1 MKVWA
6 VVACVSLLAVL
17 SIGCDAT
24 SRYRVLSLFF
34 DGVPRPQPPGAAE
47 RNPAAAAAGAVPSRQ
62 VGFRGHGPYAAKLC
76 NACHEPGAMNALVA
90 PREQLCFRCH
100 EIRMNKKYIHGPL
113 ASGGC
118 TACHDPHS
126 SQYRYLLVSES
137 DSFCFYCH
145 DRQTV
150 ARVGAHRGVQEQC
163 TTCHDAHMSDKKYLL
178 K

>member
-1 MKVWA
+1 MKEWA

-17 SIGCDAT
+17 PIGCDAT
-24 SRYRVLSLFF
+24 ARYKVLSFFF
-34 DGVPRPQPPGAAE
+34 DGVPRPVAPAVEVGKQAAVT
-47 RNPAAAAAGAVPSRQ
+47 GAVPSRQ
-62 VGFRGHGPYAAKLC
+62 IGFRGHGPYAAKLC

-90 PREQLCFRCH
+90 PVNQLCFRCH
-100 EIRMNKKYIHGPL
+100 DIKMNKKYIHGPL

-145 DRQTV
+145 DRQAV
-150 ARVGAHRGVQEQC
+150 ARIGAHHGVEEQC
-163 TTCHDAHMSDKKYLL
+163 TSCHDAHMSDKKYLL

>member
-1 MKVWA
+1 
-6 VVACVSLLAVL
+6 
-17 SIGCDAT
+17 
-24 SRYRVLSLFF
+24 
-34 DGVPRPQPPGAAE
+34 
-47 RNPAAAAAGAVPSRQ
+47 
-62 VGFRGHGPYAAKLC
+62 
-76 NACHEPGAMNALVA
+76 MNALVA

>member
-1 MKVWA
+1 MKVWT
-6 VVACVSLLAVL
+6 VVAWIAVGALL
-17 SIGCDAT
+17 SIGCTAT
-24 SRYRVLSLFF
+24 SRYKVLSFFF
-34 DGVPRPQPPGAAE
+34 DGVPPPAAE
-47 RNPAAAAAGAVPSRQ
+47 APEGTPAAANVIQARQ
-62 VGFRGHGPYAAKLC
+62 VRYREHGPYAARLC
-76 NACHEPGAMNALVA
+76 NACHDPAAFNALVM
-90 PREQLCFRCH
+90 PREQLCFKCH
-100 EIRMNKKYIHGPL
+100 EFRMDKKYIHGPL

-150 ARVGAHRGVQEQC
+150 ARIGAHAGTQELC